1 MKQFINKILGKK
13 LTGKLR
19 LVKESCNTKIVY
31 TCSKTRFLSSLY
43 YFVFNSSFK
52 RENQAVL
59 HGKHLYKE
67 SLTKVGRS
75 SALLRR
81 NVHRLEKGLIMRP
94 RREIF
99 AKDYILETV
108 EQFERCVALN
118 TIERNEMDWAYDVIT
133 KYFDS
138 ITING
143 EKNVVKANDIFS
155 KASSIYLE
163 KNNCQSKDFKFIPYS
178 RESSL
183 QSNISYE
190 ELKKLFL
197 QRRSVRWFDQTKTV
211 DAQSL
216 MDAIELASLAP
227 SACNRQPFKFYF
239 TVDQTKAREIA
250 KIPMGTVGF
259 ADNIVALIVIVGDLS
274 YYPYERDRHVI
285 YIDASLAAMQLM
297 LALETLGL
305 SSCPVNWPD
314 IESFEVKMEKK
325 LGLTKNLRPIIL
337 LPVGYADPT
346 GLIPSSSKKSS
357 SELAVQI

>member
-1 MKQFINKILGKK
+1 
-13 LTGKLR
+13 
-19 LVKESCNTKIVY
+19 
-31 TCSKTRFLSSLY
+31 
-43 YFVFNSSFK
+43 
-52 RENQAVL
+52 
-59 HGKHLYKE
+59 
-67 SLTKVGRS
+67 
-75 SALLRR
+75 
-81 NVHRLEKGLIMRP
+81 
-94 RREIF
+94 
-99 AKDYILETV
+99 ILETV
-108 EQFERCVALN
+108 EQFKRCVALN
-118 TIERNEMDWAYDVIT
+118 TIERNEMEWAYDVLT
-133 KYFDS
+133 EYFDS
-138 ITING
+138 IIING
-143 EKNVVKANDIFS
+143 EKSVEKAYHIFS
-155 KASSIYLE
+155 KASSVYLE
-163 KNNCQSKDFKFIPYS
+163 RNRSLSKDFKFIPYS

-197 QRRSVRWFDQTKTV
+197 QRRSVRWFDQDKKV
-211 DAQSL
+211 EAQSL

-239 TVDQTKAREIA
+239 TVDQNKAREIA
-250 KIPMGTVGF
+250 KIPMGTAGF

-337 LPVGYADPT
+337 LPVGYADLT

>member
-1 MKQFINKILGKK
+1 
-13 LTGKLR
+13 
-19 LVKESCNTKIVY
+19 
-31 TCSKTRFLSSLY
+31 
-43 YFVFNSSFK
+43 
-52 RENQAVL
+52 
-59 HGKHLYKE
+59 
-67 SLTKVGRS
+67 
-75 SALLRR
+75 
-81 NVHRLEKGLIMRP
+81 
-94 RREIF
+94 
-99 AKDYILETV
+99 
-108 EQFERCVALN
+108 
-118 TIERNEMDWAYDVIT
+118 
-133 KYFDS
+133 
-138 ITING
+138 
-143 EKNVVKANDIFS
+143 
-155 KASSIYLE
+155 
-163 KNNCQSKDFKFIPYS
+163 
-178 RESSL
+178 
-183 QSNISYE
+183 NISYE

-250 KIPMGTVGF
+250 KIPMGTAGF